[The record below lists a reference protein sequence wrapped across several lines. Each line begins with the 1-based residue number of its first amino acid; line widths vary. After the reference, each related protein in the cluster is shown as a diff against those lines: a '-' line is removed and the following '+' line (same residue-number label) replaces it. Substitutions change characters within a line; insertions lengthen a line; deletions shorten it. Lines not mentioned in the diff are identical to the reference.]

1 MGILKHKICLLGSF
15 GVGKTSLMER
25 FVNDRFD
32 EKYLSTVGI
41 SVSQKLMP
49 PLESERGG
57 SPNQF
62 MFLIWDIAGL
72 EKFNPMVMNYF
83 RGATGALAV
92 ADVSRPQ
99 TIGNLVPIVDKFISV
114 NPNAAMVT
122 VGNKSDIIDGLT
134 DVPVE
139 LEQLAD
145 QYASE
150 TILTSAKSGV
160 GVEKAFVTLSKRI
173 EVLNGRPV

>member
-49 PLESERGG
+49 PNQIG
-57 SPNQF
+57 SGDSTQQF

-92 ADVSRPQ
+92 ADLSRPQ
-99 TIGNLVPIVDKFISV
+99 TIDDLDPIVEKFITV
-114 NPNAAMVT
+114 NPDAALVA
-122 VGNKSDIIDGLT
+122 VGNKADIMDDIT
-134 DVPVE
+134 DVPAE
-139 LEQLAD
+139 LDQLAG
-145 QYASE
+145 QYAGA
-150 TILTSAKSGV
+150 TILTSAKSGT
-160 GVEKAFVTLSKRI
+160 GVEEAFNALSKRI
-173 EVLNGRPV
+173 EELNAKSV

>member
-1 MGILKHKICLLGSF
+1 MGILKLKICLLGSF

-49 PLESERGG
+49 PIKAERG
-57 SPNQF
+57 NHATQF

-92 ADVSRPQ
+92 ADLSRPQ
-99 TIGNLVPIVDKFISV
+99 TIDNLDPIVDQFVSV
-114 NPNAAMVT
+114 NPNAALVA
-122 VGNKSDIIDGLT
+122 VGNKSDILEGRT
-134 DVPVE
+134 QVPAE
-139 LEQLAD
+139 LNQLAD
-145 QYASE
+145 RYAAK

-160 GVEKAFVTLSKRI
+160 GVEKAFMTLSKRI
-173 EVLNGRPV
+173 EELNE

>member
-1 MGILKHKICLLGSF
+1 MGIEKHKICLLGSF

-49 PLESERGG
+49 PVQTRSGDGVR
-57 SPNQF
+57 QF

-92 ADVSRPQ
+92 ADLTRPE
-99 TIGNLVPIVDKFISV
+99 TIENLGPIVDQFFSV
-114 NPNAAMVT
+114 NPDAALVA
-122 VGNKSDIIDGLT
+122 VANKSDATDSIT

-139 LEQLAD
+139 LNQLAS
-145 QYASE
+145 QYAAQ
-150 TILTSAKSGV
+150 TVLTSAKSGA
-160 GVEKAFVTLSKRI
+160 GVEEAFITLSKRI
-173 EVLNGRPV
+173 EVRNG

>member
-15 GVGKTSLMER
+15 GVGKTSLVER

-49 PLESERGG
+49 PLQAEHG
-57 SPNQF
+57 SPADQF

-92 ADVSRPQ
+92 ADLSRPQ
-99 TIGNLVPIVDKFISV
+99 TIDNLVPIVDKFISV
-114 NPNAAMVT
+114 NPNPALVT
-122 VGNKSDIIDGLT
+122 VGNKSDIIDGLK
-134 DVPVE
+134 DVPAE
-139 LEQLAD
+139 LNQLAN

-150 TILTSAKSGV
+150 AILTSAKSGF
-160 GVEKAFVTLSKRI
+160 GVEKAFFSLSKRI
-173 EVLNGRPV
+173 EVLNGKPV